1 MFKRLVSL
9 TIIAAIISTLCSFGG
24 FKSFAVERDGNFE
37 NYAQSVLN
45 DILQLNGYEN
55 GDSYQL
61 SDEFEVMD
69 LDTNTIVENEN
80 QYFVISDDEVIGLY
94 AVYEINNSYESNY
107 FSFTS
112 EEVNEALDSGT
123 TVAIGYK
130 NDILYIISEDDVLY
144 SSIDVSD
151 DTLFLSF
158 DRSICSFEPISA
170 EYLFTIQTP
179 RTRASVVFNKQL
191 SVGIVKNSISPK
203 TGEGLCWAASGAMK
217 INYTKGKSLTARDV
231 YYAMYNKYS
240 SEPVGNMTWYKRMYP
255 YYGISATYYED
266 GVGTGTVST
275 AINNNKPVQISV
287 KNSTSSH
294 AVVISGITIY
304 TDHSVY
310 TICDPNK
317 NSKVYQNVSYA
328 AMSDPSQFY
337 YGSYTDWY
345 RTIY

>member
-1 MFKRLVSL
+1 
-9 TIIAAIISTLCSFGG
+9 
-24 FKSFAVERDGNFE
+24 
-37 NYAQSVLN
+37 
-45 DILQLNGYEN
+45 
-55 GDSYQL
+55 
-61 SDEFEVMD
+61 
-69 LDTNTIVENEN
+69 
-80 QYFVISDDEVIGLY
+80 
-94 AVYEINNSYESNY
+94 
-107 FSFTS
+107 
-112 EEVNEALDSGT
+112 
-123 TVAIGYK
+123 
-130 NDILYIISEDDVLY
+130 
-144 SSIDVSD
+144 
-151 DTLFLSF
+151 
-158 DRSICSFEPISA
+158 
-170 EYLFTIQTP
+170 
-179 RTRASVVFNKQL
+179 
-191 SVGIVKNSISPK
+191 
-203 TGEGLCWAASGAMK
+203 MK